1 MGSQFRRARLAFHP
15 RSGPWDTGGEPVA
28 LMDRPAVA
36 GAGGGGEPGAMSGA
50 ETDPHPIAGPIER
63 KHDPFSGTVAG
74 APGPAAPEAE
84 APAPLRLV
92 IVDDSQVFLETLR
105 RILETLPGIEVVG
118 LATDGRGALELV
130 AKLHPDVVLMD
141 LTMPEMDGLQA
152 SRRLATRPG
161 KPIIVMMSIH
171 DLPNYRKASLTAG
184 ADAFISK
191 SDLLHQFEPM
201 IRDLLNPSRPEGPW
215 PS

>member
-1 MGSQFRRARLAFHP
+1 MGSQFRRTGLAYHP
-15 RSGPWDTGGEPVA
+15 RSGPWDTGGEPAA

-36 GAGGGGEPGAMSGA
+36 GACGGGEPGAMGGA
-50 ETDPHPIAGPIER
+50 EAFPDPIAGPSER
-63 KHDPFSGTVAG
+63 EHDPSSGTA
-74 APGPAAPEAE
+74 AEPGPTSPQTQAPV
-84 APAPLRLV
+84 PLRLV
-92 IVDDSQVFLETLR
+92 IVDDSRVFLETLR

-118 LATDGRGALELV
+118 LATDGREALELV
-130 AKLHPDVVLMD
+130 ASLQPDVVLMD

-152 SRRLATRPG
+152 SRQLATRPG

-171 DLPNYRKASLTAG
+171 DLPSYRKASLIAG

-201 IRDLLNPSRPEGPW
+201 IRELLDPSRPEVP
-215 PS
+215 